1 MTVWEWNPLSA
12 TSQIKVAT
20 SAMTLFFSEKYLL
33 SLFHLITCKVTDLK
47 PEEILPKGANGLK
60 FEGAKPDVTPN
71 W

>member
-1 MTVWEWNPLSA
+1 
-12 TSQIKVAT
+12 
-20 SAMTLFFSEKYLL
+20 MTLFFSEKYLL

-71 W
+71 